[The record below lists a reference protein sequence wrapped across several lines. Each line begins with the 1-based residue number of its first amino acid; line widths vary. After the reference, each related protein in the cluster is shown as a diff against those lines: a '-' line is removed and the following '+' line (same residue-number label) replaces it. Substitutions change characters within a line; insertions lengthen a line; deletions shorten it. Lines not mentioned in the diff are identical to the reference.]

1 MVTPAQQ
8 HDTVAV
14 APATTTRRG
23 GHVRVERVSHRF
35 TVAGRGGRGLVART
49 GASLAR
55 LVGAGRGTPPAD
67 ADLATATELAV
78 LDDVTLDVPPGQL
91 VALVGPSGCGKST
104 LLRLLAGLA
113 QPTEGSVSV
122 DGTVVAAPH
131 PSRALVF
138 QDPNLF
144 PWRTVRDNVRLGP
157 QARHRSRLDAE
168 RVAWALDLVGL
179 TSFADALPATLS
191 GGMAQRAALA
201 RALVNRP
208 RVFLLD
214 EPLGKLDAL
223 TRLTMQD
230 ELLRLWEAERFTAL
244 LVTHDVDEALRL
256 ADRVVVLSD
265 RPARVLADL
274 PVDLD
279 RPRDHATT
287 DYLSLRREILH
298 LLGQDAAAGTAPGGA
313 A

>member
-1 MVTPAQQ
+1 MVTPAQ
-8 HDTVAV
+8 HYSAV
-14 APATTTRRG
+14 TTSTTTARRG
-23 GHVRVERVSHRF
+23 GHVRIDAVSHRF
-35 TVAGRGGRGLVART
+35 AVAGRGERGLLART
-49 GASLAR
+49 GAALGR
-55 LVGAGRGTPPAD
+55 LVGVGRGAPSSD
-67 ADLATATELAV
+67 AAAAPTELAV
-78 LDDVTLDVPPGQL
+78 LDDVTLDIPPGQL

-113 QPTEGSVSV
+113 QPSEGDVSV
-122 DGTVVAAPH
+122 DGTVVTAPH

-138 QDPNLF
+138 QDPNLY
-144 PWRTVRDNVRLGP
+144 PWRTVLDNVRLGP
-157 QARHRSRLDAE
+157 QARHRSRLDAD

-179 TSFADALPATLS
+179 TPFADALPATLS

-230 ELLRLWEAERFTAL
+230 ELLRLWQAERFTAL

-265 RPARVLADL
+265 RPAHVLADL
-274 PVDLD
+274 TVDLD
-279 RPRDHATT
+279 RPRDHAAT

>member
-1 MVTPAQQ
+1 MVTPAQ
-8 HDTVAV
+8 HDTA
-14 APATTTRRG
+14 AAATSTTTARRG
-23 GHVRVERVSHRF
+23 GHVRIDAVSHRF
-35 TVAGRGGRGLVART
+35 AVAGRGERGFLART
-49 GASLAR
+49 GAAFGR
-55 LVGAGRGTPPAD
+55 LVGVGRDAPSAGAAPA
-67 ADLATATELAV
+67 APTELAV
-78 LDDVTLDVPPGQL
+78 LDDVTLDIPPGQL

-113 QPTEGSVSV
+113 QPSEGDVSV
-122 DGTVVAAPH
+122 DGTVVTAPH

-144 PWRTVRDNVRLGP
+144 PWRTVLDNVRLGP
-157 QARHRSRLDAE
+157 QARHRSRLDAD
-168 RVAWALDLVGL
+168 RVRWALDLVGL
-179 TSFADALPATLS
+179 TPFADALPATLS

-230 ELLRLWEAERFTAL
+230 ELLRLWQAERFTAL

-274 PVDLD
+274 TVDLD
-279 RPRDHATT
+279 RPRDHAAT